1 MAGTR
6 SVEKQYMTVN
16 DAHIV
21 IEDGEILSGSID
33 SSAIK
38 TSQVPDLL
46 TYLPACLPS
55 FLPTY
60 PPPSAPMQRTCAPKS
75 DARKHDLSAQWTGK
89 MCFLVFEFG
98 VLPLFET
105 DLVWYLSGRPRPYLL
120 DRFGS
125 RRREGFAQQYPDHRQ
140 PLAAAGK
147 LLRVAWYKKRSSAV
161 QCAALARAAAV
172 VPNPAKRS
180 TDIGCG
186 TTPDGLQ
193 CRRLGHRSQ
202 LRDHPGNIYSLSRTL
217 CTSKPAARI

>member
-1 MAGTR
+1 
-6 SVEKQYMTVN
+6 MTVN

-125 RRREGFAQQYPDHRQ
+125 RRYDPSPPIFSLEYLLWDARYSL
-140 PLAAAGK
+140 LAVGC
-147 LLRVAWYKKRSSAV
+147 LVLRGG
-161 QCAALARAAAV
+161 LFV
-172 VPNPAKRS
+172 VPGARDLLNN
-180 TDIGCG
+180 TQIIVNHWL
-186 TTPDGLQ
+186 LQ
-193 CRRLGHRSQ
+193 VSC
-202 LRDHPGNIYSLSRTL
+202 Y
-217 CTSKPAARI
+217 A